1 MAVALLLLVFFGDMA
16 CSDAIVVIQE
26 LLGEA
31 HGLVPV
37 HVEVVSHLVC
47 GAVDALALH
56 YLYFRLP
63 AAGSRQSYVYP
74 ARGFAFKCE
83 GTLVHDVRLGQ
94 YGSVVLLHHFLQGE
108 VLVQDGISQV
118 LEVLGVDGVAD
129 NAHVVGVVG
138 MHLHWGFQI
147 ELLVAFHSVS

>member
-1 MAVALLLLVFFGDMA
+1 MF
-16 CSDAIVVIQE
+16 SDALVVVKKF
-26 LLGEA
+26 LGEA

-47 GAVDALALH
+47 RAVDAFALH
-56 YLYFRLP
+56 YLYFCLP
-63 AAGSRQSYVYP
+63 TAGASQCYVYL
-74 ARGFAFKCE
+74 ARRFAFQCE

-94 YGSVVLLHHFLQGE
+94 YGSVVLLHHLLQGE

-118 LEVLGVDGVAD
+118 LKVFGLNGVAD

-138 MHLHWGFQI
+138 VYLHWGFQI
-147 ELLVAFHSVS
+147 ELLVAFHYSVVFVL